1 MPTMGSRHSACSICI
16 NIINVLY
23 ILMPG
28 WYTVAKWEFLRS
40 GMKFSRRSVIAILFT
55 LMLLTVVSYA
65 VSLTGMNL
73 DQKIYSVTSSSPE
86 LNSIIASDER
96 FDVLPADSQDADIS
110 IAEDRA
116 YLSGTK
122 KSIAAADALEKVFI
136 NYRETVLSSYNDIN
150 NSHPVWVTIH
160 DLDRPESFQVL
171 GSVNSKDDQSSDTG
185 NEDISGSGENK
196 ITSAAGKHASTIITP
211 EELEDL
217 ENSNSKTLFERQTIA
232 TPSNFTPP
240 IPFTA
245 ILYSFLFIFPI
256 YFVSQFYSSSIMEE
270 RTNRRCELLLVAPL
284 RSRDIVLGKS
294 MPYILVAMLLLSIIS
309 LYIEMPS
316 DIRELGTSLEMIAVI
331 FPVLLLFFSL
341 SFIAAIFSR
350 SFKELTF
357 AMVFFSVLVSGYI
370 FFPAMFANVHTVSSI
385 SPMTLIVNLI
395 EEGDISFGTYMFSTL
410 PFYLVALSLYGFGTA
425 IFTEEDLFS
434 QKVIPEKVMDCMEI
448 FLSSPMGSVFA
459 LSIVSIPFVYM
470 AQLMLI
476 VMLFNLP
483 LPYSIIAMIILS
495 ALVEEVA
502 KSVGIYTIMK
512 RKLKP
517 VNLKT
522 AGMLALLAG
531 SGFFFG
537 EKLVSVITLAPIASS
552 AFGSVMTMGAML
564 LIPLVLHVTTTAI
577 TSLGLYFKGHRYYVF
592 FLLLATAIHT
602 IYNTYLLRGLLFG

>member
-1 MPTMGSRHSACSICI
+1 MELGHPACSIPI
-16 NIINVLY
+16 NIINALY

-28 WYTVAKWEFLRS
+28 WYTVAKWEFFRS
-40 GMKFSRRSVIAILFT
+40 GMKFSRRSVLAILFT
-55 LMLLTVVSYA
+55 LLLLAVVSYA

-73 DQKIYSVTSSSPE
+73 DQKIYSVASSSPE
-86 LNSIIASDER
+86 LNTIIASDDR
-96 FDVLPADSQDADIS
+96 FDVLPADSQDADIA

-136 NYRETVLSSYNDIN
+136 NYREIVLSSYNDIN

-171 GSVNSKDDQSSDTG
+171 GSAMKKDDQLSDTE
-185 NEDISGSGENK
+185 NENADGTGEYKGISATGK
-196 ITSAAGKHASTIITP
+196 RTSHTILP
-211 EELEDL
+211 EDMEDL
-217 ENSNSKTLFERQTIA
+217 ENANSKALFERQTIA

-284 RSRDIVLGKS
+284 RSRDIVIGKS
-294 MPYILVAMLLLSIIS
+294 MPYILVAMLLLSVIS
-309 LYIEMPS
+309 FYIERPS
-316 DIRELGTSLEMIAVI
+316 DMQELKTSLAMITVI

-357 AMVFFSVLVSGYI
+357 AMVFFSVIVSGYV

-395 EEGDISFGTYMFSTL
+395 EEGEISFGTYIFSTL

-425 IFTEEDLFS
+425 IFREEDLFS
-434 QKVIPEKVMDCMEI
+434 QKTIPEKAMDCLEI
-448 FLSSPMGSVFA
+448 FLSTPMGSVFT
-459 LSIVSIPFVYM
+459 LSIIFIPFVYM

-495 ALVEEVA
+495 AFVEEIA
-502 KSVGIYTIMK
+502 KSIGVYTIMK
-512 RKLKP
+512 RGLKP
-517 VNLKT
+517 FSLKT

-531 SGFFFG
+531 GGFFFG

-564 LIPLVLHVTTTAI
+564 LIPLLLHVTTTTI
-577 TSLGLYFKGHRYYVF
+577 TSLGVYFTGHRYYIF
-592 FLLLATAIHT
+592 FLLVATAIHT
-602 IYNTYLLRGLLFG
+602 MYNTYLLRGLLFG

>member
-1 MPTMGSRHSACSICI
+1 MS
-16 NIINVLY
+16 
-23 ILMPG
+23 G

-40 GMKFSRRSVIAILFT
+40 GMKFSRRSVFAILFT
-55 LMLLTVVSYA
+55 LLLLAVVSYA
-65 VSLTGMNL
+65 VSFTGMNL
-73 DQKIYSVTSSSPE
+73 DQKIYSVVSASPE
-86 LNSIIASDER
+86 LNSIIEADER
-96 FDVLPADSQDADIS
+96 FYVLTDDGKDADITVV
-110 IAEDRA
+110 EDRA

-122 KSIAAADALEKVFI
+122 KSIAAADALGKVFI
-136 NYRETVLSSYNDIN
+136 DHREAVLSSYNDIN

-160 DLDRPESFQVL
+160 DLERPESFQVL
-171 GSVNSKDDQSSDTG
+171 GGTTQKDDQVSDDENENADGAREYKG
-185 NEDISGSGENK
+185 NAAAAK
-196 ITSAAGKHASTIITP
+196 RTSHIVSP

-217 ENSNSKTLFERQTIA
+217 DNSDSKTLFERQTIA

-270 RTNRRCELLLVAPL
+270 RTNRRCELLLMAPL

-294 MPYILVAMLLLSIIS
+294 IPYVLVAMVLLSVIS
-309 LYIEMPS
+309 LYIERPS
-316 DIRELGTSLEMIAVI
+316 DIHELGTSLAMIGVI

-357 AMVFFSVLVSGYI
+357 AMVFFSVIVSGYV
-370 FFPAMFANVHTVSSI
+370 FFPAMFANVHAVSSI
-385 SPMTLIVNLI
+385 SPMTLMVNLI
-395 EEGDISFGTYMFSTL
+395 EEGNISFGKYVFSTL
-410 PFYLVALSLYGFGTA
+410 PFYLVALSIYGFGTA
-425 IFTEEDLFS
+425 IFREEDLFS
-434 QKVIPEKVMDCMEI
+434 QKTMTEKAMDCMEL
-448 FLSSPMGSVFA
+448 FLSVRLGSVFT

-483 LPYSIIAMIILS
+483 LPYSIIAMITLS
-495 ALVEEVA
+495 ALVEEIA

-512 RKLKP
+512 RGLRSM
-517 VNLKT
+517 NLKT
-522 AGMLALLAG
+522 AGMLALLSG
-531 SGFFFG
+531 GGFFFG

-552 AFGSVMTMGAML
+552 AFGSVMTMGTLL
-564 LIPLVLHVTTTAI
+564 LIPLLLHVITTMV
-577 TSLGLYFKGHRYYVF
+577 TSLGVYFTGPRYYVF
-592 FLLLATAIHT
+592 FLIVATGVHA

>member
-1 MPTMGSRHSACSICI
+1 MPTMGLWHSICSIRI
-16 NIINVLY
+16 NIINTLY
-23 ILMPG
+23 ILMSG

-55 LMLLTVVSYA
+55 LLLLAVVSYA

-73 DQKIYSVTSSSPE
+73 DQKIYSVASSSPE
-86 LNSIIASDER
+86 LNSIIASDDR
-96 FDVLPADSQDADIS
+96 FDVLPADSQDADIA
-110 IAEDRA
+110 IAEERA

-122 KSIAAADALEKVFI
+122 KSIAAADSLEKVFI

-171 GSVNSKDDQSSDTG
+171 GSVTNKDDQSSDTE
-185 NEDISGSGENK
+185 NENTDGSGENER
-196 ITSAAGKHASTIITP
+196 TSATGRHASTTISP
-211 EELEDL
+211 EDLEDL

-309 LYIEMPS
+309 FYIEKPS
-316 DIRELGTSLEMIAVI
+316 DIQELGTSLAMIAVI

-357 AMVFFSVLVSGYI
+357 AMVFFSVVVSGYI

-395 EEGDISFGTYMFSTL
+395 EEGDISLGTYVFSTL
-410 PFYLVALSLYGFGTA
+410 PFYLVALSLYAFGTA

-434 QKVIPEKVMDCMEI
+434 QKTITEKGVDCLEI
-448 FLSSPMGSVFA
+448 FLSSPIGSVFA

-495 ALVEEVA
+495 AFAEEIA
-502 KSVGIYTIMK
+502 KSIGIYTIMK
-512 RKLKP
+512 RRLKP

-522 AGMLALLAG
+522 AGMLGLLAG
-531 SGFFFG
+531 GGFFFG

-564 LIPLVLHVTTTAI
+564 LIPLALHVTTTAI

-592 FLLLATAIHT
+592 FLVVATAIHT

>member
-1 MPTMGSRHSACSICI
+1 MS
-16 NIINVLY
+16 
-23 ILMPG
+23 G

-55 LMLLTVVSYA
+55 LLLLAVVSYA

-73 DQKIYSVTSSSPE
+73 DQKIYSIASSSPE
-86 LNSIIASDER
+86 LNSIIASDDR
-96 FDVLPADSQDADIS
+96 FDVLPADSQDADIA
-110 IAEDRA
+110 IAEERA

-122 KSIAAADALEKVFI
+122 KSIAAADSLEKVFI

-171 GSVNSKDDQSSDTG
+171 GSVTNRDDQSSDTE
-185 NEDISGSGENK
+185 NENTDGSGENK
-196 ITSAAGKHASTIITP
+196 RTSATGRHASTTISP
-211 EELEDL
+211 EDLEDL

-294 MPYILVAMLLLSIIS
+294 IPYILVAMLLLSIIS

-316 DIRELGTSLEMIAVI
+316 DIWELGTSLAMIAVI

-357 AMVFFSVLVSGYI
+357 AMVFFSVVVSGYI

-395 EEGDISFGTYMFSTL
+395 EEGDISLGTYVFSTL
-410 PFYLVALSLYGFGTA
+410 PFYLVALSLYAFGTA

-434 QKVIPEKVMDCMEI
+434 QKTITEKGVDCLEI
-448 FLSSPMGSVFA
+448 FLSSPMGSVFT

-495 ALVEEVA
+495 AFAEEIA
-502 KSVGIYTIMK
+502 KSIGIYTIMK
-512 RKLKP
+512 RRLKP
-517 VNLKT
+517 LSLKN
-522 AGMLALLAG
+522 AAMLGLLAG

-537 EKLVSVITLAPIASS
+537 EKLTSVITLAPIASS

-564 LIPLVLHVTTTAI
+564 LIPLALHVTTTAI

-592 FLLLATAIHT
+592 FLVVATAIHT

>member
-1 MPTMGSRHSACSICI
+1 MSIPI
-16 NIINVLY
+16 NIINSLY

-28 WYTVAKWEFLRS
+28 WYTVAKWELIRS
-40 GMKFSRRSVIAILFT
+40 GMKFSRRSIIAVLFT
-55 LMLLTVVSYA
+55 LLLLSGVSYA

-73 DQKIYSVTSSSPE
+73 DQKIYSVVTSSSE
-86 LNSIIASDER
+86 LDSIIDSDDR
-96 FDVLPADSQDADIS
+96 FDVLPADSMDADIT
-110 IAEDRA
+110 IVEDRA
-116 YLSGTK
+116 YISGTK

-136 NYRETVLSSYNDIN
+136 NYRETVLSSYNDVN
-150 NSHPVWVTIH
+150 NSHPVWITIH
-160 DLDRPESFQVL
+160 DLERPESFQVF
-171 GSVNSKDDQSSDTG
+171 GSATKKDDQLSDIE
-185 NEDISGSGENK
+185 NEKLEGSEENK
-196 ITSAAGKHASTIITP
+196 RTSTAGKHTSTIISP
-211 EELEDL
+211 EELDEL

-294 MPYILVAMLLLSIIS
+294 MPYILFAMLLLFIIS
-309 LYIEMPS
+309 LYIERPS
-316 DIRELGTSLEMIAVI
+316 DIQELRTSLAMIAVI

-357 AMVFFSVLVSGYI
+357 AMVFFSVIVSGYV

-395 EEGDISFGTYMFSTL
+395 EKGNISFGKYIFSTL
-410 PFYLVALSLYGFGTA
+410 PFYLVALSIYGFGTA
-425 IFTEEDLFS
+425 IFREEDLFS
-434 QKVIPEKVMDCMEI
+434 QKTIPEKIMDCMEI
-448 FLSSPMGSVFA
+448 YLSSPLGSVFA

-483 LPYSIIAMIILS
+483 LPYSVITMIILS
-495 ALVEEVA
+495 AFVEEIA
-502 KSVGIYTIMK
+502 KSIGIYTIMK
-512 RKLKP
+512 RRLKP
-517 VNLKT
+517 LNLKN
-522 AGMLALLAG
+522 AGTLALLAG

-552 AFGSVMTMGAML
+552 AFGSVMTMGTLL
-564 LIPLVLHVTTTAI
+564 LIPLLLHVTTTMV
-577 TSLGLYFKGHRYYVF
+577 TSLGVYFTGHRSYVF
-592 FLLLATAIHT
+592 FLLLATAMHT
-602 IYNTYLLRGLLFG
+602 IYNIYMLRGLLFG

>member
-1 MPTMGSRHSACSICI
+1 MS
-16 NIINVLY
+16 
-23 ILMPG
+23 G
-28 WYTVAKWEFLRS
+28 WYTVAKWEFFRS
-40 GMKFSRRSVIAILFT
+40 GMKFNRRSILAIIIT
-55 LMLLTVVSYA
+55 LILLAAVSYA

-73 DQKIYSVTSSSPE
+73 DQKIYSVSSSSQE

-96 FDVLPADSQDADIS
+96 FDVLTPNNQDTDIT
-110 IAEDRA
+110 IEDNRA
-116 YLSGTK
+116 YISGTK

-171 GSVNSKDDQSSDTG
+171 GSVTRSEDQSDTENG
-185 NEDISGSGENK
+185 NIAGSGEYKGN
-196 ITSAAGKHASTIITP
+196 SAMGKGGSTTISP

-217 ENSNSKTLFERQTIA
+217 DNSNSKTLFERQTIA

-284 RSRDIVLGKS
+284 RSRDIVLGKTI
-294 MPYILVAMLLLSIIS
+294 PYVLFAMLLLSIIS
-309 LYIEMPS
+309 LYIENPS
-316 DIRELGTSLEMIAVI
+316 DIQELSTALAMIAVI

-357 AMVFFSVLVSGYI
+357 AMVFFSVIVSGYI

-395 EEGDISFGTYMFSTL
+395 ERGDISFGKYVFSTL

-425 IFTEEDLFS
+425 IFREEDLFS
-434 QKVIPEKVMDCMEI
+434 QKTISEKVVDCIEM
-448 FLSSPMGSVFA
+448 FLSSQWGSVFA

-495 ALVEEVA
+495 ALVEEIA
-502 KSVGIYTIMK
+502 KSIGIYTLIK

-517 VNLKT
+517 ADLKT

-531 SGFFFG
+531 GGFFVG

-552 AFGSVMTMGAML
+552 AFGSVMTMGALL
-564 LIPLVLHVTTTAI
+564 LIPLLLHVTTTAV
-577 TSLGLYFKGHRYYVF
+577 TSLGMHFTDHRYYVF
-592 FLLLATAIHT
+592 FLLVATAIHT

>member
-1 MPTMGSRHSACSICI
+1 MS
-16 NIINVLY
+16 
-23 ILMPG
+23 G

-40 GMKFSRRSVIAILFT
+40 GMKFSHRSVFAILFT
-55 LMLLTVVSYA
+55 LLLLAVVSYA
-65 VSLTGMNL
+65 VSFTGMNL
-73 DQKIYSVTSSSPE
+73 DQKIYSVVSASPE
-86 LNSIIASDER
+86 LNSIIEADER
-96 FDVLPADSQDADIS
+96 FYVLTDDGKDADIT
-110 IAEDRA
+110 IVEDRA

-122 KSIAAADALEKVFI
+122 KSIAAADALGKVFI
-136 NYRETVLSSYNDIN
+136 DHREAVLSSYNDIN

-160 DLDRPESFQVL
+160 DLERPESFQVL
-171 GSVNSKDDQSSDTG
+171 GGTTQKDDQVSDDENENADGAREYKG
-185 NEDISGSGENK
+185 NAAAAK
-196 ITSAAGKHASTIITP
+196 RTSHIVSP

-217 ENSNSKTLFERQTIA
+217 DNSDSKTLFERQTIA

-270 RTNRRCELLLVAPL
+270 RTNRRCELLLMAPL

-294 MPYILVAMLLLSIIS
+294 IPYVLVAMVLLSVIS
-309 LYIEMPS
+309 LYIERPS
-316 DIRELGTSLEMIAVI
+316 DIHELGTSLAMIGVI

-357 AMVFFSVLVSGYI
+357 AMVFFSVIVSGYV
-370 FFPAMFANVHTVSSI
+370 FFPAMFANVHAVSSI
-385 SPMTLIVNLI
+385 SPMTLMVNLI
-395 EEGDISFGTYMFSTL
+395 EEGNISFGKYVFSTL
-410 PFYLVALSLYGFGTA
+410 PFYLVALSIYGFGTA
-425 IFTEEDLFS
+425 IFREEDLFS
-434 QKVIPEKVMDCMEI
+434 QKTMTEKAMDCMEL
-448 FLSSPMGSVFA
+448 FLSVRLGSVFT

-483 LPYSIIAMIILS
+483 LPYSIIAMITLS
-495 ALVEEVA
+495 ALVEEIA

-512 RKLKP
+512 RGLRSM
-517 VNLKT
+517 NLKT
-522 AGMLALLAG
+522 AGMLALLSG
-531 SGFFFG
+531 GGFFFG

-552 AFGSVMTMGAML
+552 AFGSVMTMGTLL
-564 LIPLVLHVTTTAI
+564 LIPLLLHVITTMV
-577 TSLGLYFKGHRYYVF
+577 TSLGVYFTGPRYYVF
-592 FLLLATAIHT
+592 FLIVATGVHA

>member
-1 MPTMGSRHSACSICI
+1 
-16 NIINVLY
+16 
-23 ILMPG
+23 MPG
-28 WYTVAKWEFLRS
+28 WYTVAKWEFFRS
-40 GMKFSRRSVIAILFT
+40 GMKFSRRFVLTIVFILVLLAI
-55 LMLLTVVSYA
+55 VSYA
-65 VSLTGMNL
+65 VSLTGMSL
-73 DQKIYSVTSSSPE
+73 DQKIYGVSSSSSD
-86 LNSIIASDER
+86 LNSIISSDNR
-96 FDVLPADSQDADIS
+96 FDILSADSQEADIT

-122 KSIAAADALEKVFI
+122 KSVAAADALDKVFI

-171 GSVNSKDDQSSDTG
+171 GSATKTG
-185 NEDISGSGENK
+185 SQASENENGNAEGMGEYAGYSPTGK
-196 ITSAAGKHASTIITP
+196 RTSQIILP
-211 EELEDL
+211 ENLEDL
-217 ENSNSKTLFERQTIA
+217 ESTNSKTFFERQTIS

-270 RTNRRCELLLVAPL
+270 RTNRRCELLLIAPL
-284 RSRDIVLGKS
+284 KGRDIVLGKS
-294 MPYILVAMLLLSIIS
+294 IPYIVIAMLLLSVIS
-309 LYIEMPS
+309 LYIERPS
-316 DIRELGTSLEMIAVI
+316 DIQELKTCLTMIAVI

-357 AMVFFSVLVSGYI
+357 AMVFFSVIVSGYI

-385 SPMTLIVNLI
+385 SPMTLIVKII
-395 EEGDISFGTYMFSTL
+395 EEGSISLGTYIFSTL

-425 IFTEEDLFS
+425 IFREEDLFS
-434 QKVIPEKVMDCMEI
+434 QKTILAKATDCLEM
-448 FLSSPMGSVFA
+448 FLSAPVGSVFT

-483 LPYSIIAMIILS
+483 LPYSIIAMIVLS
-495 ALVEEVA
+495 AFVEEIA

-512 RKLKP
+512 RGLKP
-517 VNLKT
+517 MNLKT
-522 AGMLALLAG
+522 VCVLALLAG

-537 EKLVSVITLAPIASS
+537 EKIVSVITLAPIATS
-552 AFGSVMTMGAML
+552 AFGSVMTMGAL
-564 LIPLVLHVTTTAI
+564 ILIPLVLHVTTTTI
-577 TSLGLYFKGHRYYVF
+577 ISLGMQFTSHRYYPF
-592 FLLLATAIHT
+592 FLLMATGIHT

>member
-1 MPTMGSRHSACSICI
+1 MSISI
-16 NIINVLY
+16 NIINALY
-23 ILMPG
+23 ILMSG

-40 GMKFSRRSVIAILFT
+40 GMKFSRRSVLAILFT
-55 LMLLTVVSYA
+55 LLLLAVVSYA
-65 VSLTGMNL
+65 VSFTGMNL
-73 DQKIYSVTSSSPE
+73 DQKIYSVVSASPQ
-86 LNSIIASDER
+86 LNSIIEGDER
-96 FDVLPADSQDADIS
+96 FYVLTGDGHAADIT
-110 IAEDRA
+110 IVEDRA

-122 KSIAAADALEKVFI
+122 KSIAAADALENVFI
-136 NYRETVLSSYNDIN
+136 DHREAVLSSYNDIN

-160 DLDRPESFQVL
+160 DLERPESFQVM
-171 GSVNSKDDQSSDTG
+171 GGATQKDDQVSDAESENADVAGDNNG
-185 NEDISGSGENK
+185 NPAAAK
-196 ITSAAGKHASTIITP
+196 RTSRIVSP

-217 ENSNSKTLFERQTIA
+217 DNSGPKTLFERQTIA

-270 RTNRRCELLLVAPL
+270 RTNRRCELLLMAPL

-294 MPYILVAMLLLSIIS
+294 IPYVLVAMVLLSVIS
-309 LYIEMPS
+309 LYIERPS
-316 DIRELGTSLEMIAVI
+316 DIYELRTSLAMIAVI

-357 AMVFFSVLVSGYI
+357 AMVFFSVIVSGYV
-370 FFPAMFANVHTVSSI
+370 FFPAMFANVHAVSSI

-395 EEGDISFGTYMFSTL
+395 EEGNISFGKYLFSTL
-410 PFYLVALSLYGFGTA
+410 PFYLVALSIYGFGTA
-425 IFTEEDLFS
+425 IFREEDLFS
-434 QKVIPEKVMDCMEI
+434 QKTITEKAMDCMEL
-448 FLSSPMGSVFA
+448 FLSVPLGSVFT

-483 LPYSIIAMIILS
+483 LPYSIIVMIILS
-495 ALVEEVA
+495 ALVEEIA
-502 KSVGIYTIMK
+502 KSIGIYTIMK
-512 RKLKP
+512 RRLKP

-522 AGMLALLAG
+522 AGMLALLSG
-531 SGFFFG
+531 GGFFFG

-552 AFGSVMTMGAML
+552 AFGSVMTMGALL
-564 LIPLVLHVTTTAI
+564 LIPLLLHVTTTTV
-577 TSLGLYFKGHRYYVF
+577 TSLGVYFTGPRYYVF
-592 FLLLATAIHT
+592 FLIVATGVHT

>member
-1 MPTMGSRHSACSICI
+1 MS
-16 NIINVLY
+16 
-23 ILMPG
+23 G

-40 GMKFSRRSVIAILFT
+40 GMKFSRRSVLAILFT
-55 LMLLTVVSYA
+55 LLLLAVVSYA

-73 DQKIYSVTSSSPE
+73 DQKIYSVASSSPA
-86 LNSIIASDER
+86 LNSIIASDDR
-96 FDVLPADSQDADIS
+96 FDVLPTDRQDADIT

-171 GSVNSKDDQSSDTG
+171 GSVTKNDDQYSDTENG
-185 NEDISGSGENK
+185 NTDGFGEHEGN
-196 ITSAAGKHASTIITP
+196 SVMGKRASTTISP
-211 EELEDL
+211 EELADL
-217 ENSNSKTLFERQTIA
+217 ENTNSKTFFERQTIA
-232 TPSNFTPP
+232 TPSNFNPP

-284 RSRDIVLGKS
+284 RSRGIVLGKT

-309 LYIEMPS
+309 LYIESPS
-316 DIRELGTSLEMIAVI
+316 DIHELGTALAMIAVI

-357 AMVFFSVLVSGYI
+357 AMVFFSVIVSGYI

-395 EEGDISFGTYMFSTL
+395 EKGNISFGKYVFSTL
-410 PFYLVALSLYGFGTA
+410 PFYLVSLSLYGFGTA
-425 IFTEEDLFS
+425 IFREEDLFS
-434 QKVIPEKVMDCMEI
+434 QKTIPEKVVDCMET
-448 FLSSPMGSVFA
+448 FLSSPLGSVFA

-483 LPYSIIAMIILS
+483 LPYSIIAMIVLS
-495 ALVEEVA
+495 ALVEEIA
-502 KSVGIYTIMK
+502 KSIGIYTIMK
-512 RKLKP
+512 RRLKP
-517 VNLKT
+517 ADLKT

-531 SGFFFG
+531 GGFFFG

-552 AFGSVMTMGAML
+552 AFGSVMTMGALL
-564 LIPLVLHVTTTAI
+564 LIPLLLHVTTTAV
-577 TSLGLYFKGHRYYVF
+577 TSLGMHFTGHRYYVF
-592 FLLLATAIHT
+592 FLLVATAIHT
-602 IYNTYLLRGLLFG
+602 MYNTYLLRGILFG

>member
-1 MPTMGSRHSACSICI
+1 
-16 NIINVLY
+16 
-23 ILMPG
+23 MPG
-28 WYTVAKWEFLRS
+28 WYTVAKWELIRS
-40 GMKFSRRSVIAILFT
+40 GMKFSRRSIVAV
-55 LMLLTVVSYA
+55 LLTLLLLSGVSYA

-73 DQKIYSVTSSSPE
+73 DQKIYSVVTSSSE
-86 LNSIIASDER
+86 LDNIIYNDGR
-96 FDVLPADSQDADIS
+96 FDVLPADSKDADIT
-110 IAEDRA
+110 IVDDRA
-116 YLSGTK
+116 YISGTK

-150 NSHPVWVTIH
+150 NSHPIWVTIH
-160 DLDRPESFQVL
+160 DLERPESFQVL
-171 GSVNSKDDQSSDTG
+171 GSTTKKDDQSSDAG
-185 NEDISGSGENK
+185 NDNTDGSGENK
-196 ITSAAGKHASTIITP
+196 RTSTAGKRASTIISP

-245 ILYSFLFIFPI
+245 VLYSFLFIFPI

-270 RTNRRCELLLVAPL
+270 RTNRRCELLLVVPL
-284 RSRDIVLGKS
+284 KSRDIVLGKS
-294 MPYILVAMLLLSIIS
+294 MPYILVALLLLSIIS
-309 LYIEMPS
+309 LYIERPS
-316 DIRELGTSLEMIAVI
+316 DIRELRTSLAMIAVI

-357 AMVFFSVLVSGYI
+357 AMVFFSVIVSGYV

-395 EEGDISFGTYMFSTL
+395 EKGDISFGKYIFSTL
-410 PFYLVALSLYGFGTA
+410 PFYLVALSIYGFGTA
-425 IFTEEDLFS
+425 IFREEDLFS
-434 QKVIPEKVMDCMEI
+434 QKTIPEKIMDCMEI
-448 FLSSPMGSVFA
+448 FLLSPLGSVFS

-483 LPYSIIAMIILS
+483 LPYSVITMIIF
-495 ALVEEVA
+495 AAFVEETV
-502 KSVGIYTIMK
+502 KSIGIYTIMK
-512 RKLKP
+512 RGSKP
-517 VNLKT
+517 VKLKT
-522 AGMLALLAG
+522 AGSLALLAG
-531 SGFFFG
+531 GGFFLG

-552 AFGSVMTMGAML
+552 AFGSVMTMGTLL
-564 LIPLVLHVTTTAI
+564 LIPLLLHVTTTMV
-577 TSLGLYFKGHRYYVF
+577 TSLGVHFTGHRYYVF

-602 IYNTYLLRGLLFG
+602 IYNTYIIRGLLFG

>member
-1 MPTMGSRHSACSICI
+1 MS
-16 NIINVLY
+16 
-23 ILMPG
+23 G

-40 GMKFSRRSVIAILFT
+40 RMKFSRKSILAIIIT
-55 LMLLTVVSYA
+55 LILLTVVSYA

-73 DQKIYSVTSSSPE
+73 DQKIYSVASSSPA
-86 LNSIIASDER
+86 LNSIIASDDR
-96 FDVLPADSQDADIS
+96 FDVLTPNDQNADIT
-110 IAEDRA
+110 IEENRA
-116 YLSGTK
+116 YISGTK

-171 GSVNSKDDQSSDTG
+171 GSVTKDGNQSSDSEIG
-185 NEDISGSGENK
+185 NVDDSGEYRGN
-196 ITSAAGKHASTIITP
+196 SGMGKRASTTISP

-217 ENSNSKTLFERQTIA
+217 DNSNSKTLFERQTIA

-294 MPYILVAMLLLSIIS
+294 IPYVLVAMLLLSVIS
-309 LYIEMPS
+309 LYIESPS
-316 DIRELGTSLEMIAVI
+316 DIHELGTALAMIAVI

-357 AMVFFSVLVSGYI
+357 AMVFFSVIVSGYI

-395 EEGDISFGTYMFSTL
+395 ERGDITLGKYVFSTL

-425 IFTEEDLFS
+425 IFREEDLFS
-434 QKVIPEKVMDCMEI
+434 QKTIPEKVVDCIEM
-448 FLSSPMGSVFA
+448 FLSSQWGSVFA

-495 ALVEEVA
+495 ALVEEIA
-502 KSVGIYTIMK
+502 KSIGIYTLIK

-517 VNLKT
+517 ADLKT

-531 SGFFFG
+531 GGFFVG

-552 AFGSVMTMGAML
+552 AFGSVMTMGALL
-564 LIPLVLHVTTTAI
+564 LIPLLLHVTTTAV
-577 TSLGLYFKGHRYYVF
+577 TSLGMHFTGHRYYVF
-592 FLLLATAIHT
+592 FLLVATAIHT